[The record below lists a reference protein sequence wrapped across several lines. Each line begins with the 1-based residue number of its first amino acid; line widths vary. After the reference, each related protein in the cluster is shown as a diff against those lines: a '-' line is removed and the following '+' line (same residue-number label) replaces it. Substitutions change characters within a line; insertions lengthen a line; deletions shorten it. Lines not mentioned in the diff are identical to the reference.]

1 MLSLFKNLIRVN
13 HDGILITVNDKIVFY
28 NQQVNKI
35 MGVYAANEASM
46 LANQEEEPSIKGMN
60 SQIEDIADEKK
71 FLVKSMQLAFP
82 HQSDNIET

>member
-35 MGVYAANEASM
+35 MGVYAVNEASM

-71 FLVKSMQLAFP
+71 FLVKSMQRAFP